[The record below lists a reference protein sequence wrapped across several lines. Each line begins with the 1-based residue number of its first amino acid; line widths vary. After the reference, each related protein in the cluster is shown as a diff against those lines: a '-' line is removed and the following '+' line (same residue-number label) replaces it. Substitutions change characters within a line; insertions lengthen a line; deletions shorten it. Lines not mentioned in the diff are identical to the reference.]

1 MLVEEMI
8 DFICKGFCKYYKGEK
23 DEATSC
29 EGLKF
34 ASRLL
39 MKDGAVLD
47 KIEFPTSNFQVQ
59 ISNYQRDGLL
69 KVILCERCEFQID
82 GCDFRGWN
90 GDMVR
95 PLPCGGYLFLD
106 YLLDHGILKEEEISN
121 G

>member
-1 MLVEEMI
+1 MLAKEMI

-23 DEATSC
+23 DEDISC

-39 MKDGAVLD
+39 MKDGSVLD
-47 KIEFPTSNFQVQ
+47 KIKSPISNFQSP
-59 ISNYQRDGLL
+59 ISSYNMDKLL
-69 KVILCERCEFQID
+69 RVILCERCEFQID

-90 GDMVR
+90 GGGVR

-106 YLLDHGILKEEEISN
+106 YLLNNGILKEEEIAN